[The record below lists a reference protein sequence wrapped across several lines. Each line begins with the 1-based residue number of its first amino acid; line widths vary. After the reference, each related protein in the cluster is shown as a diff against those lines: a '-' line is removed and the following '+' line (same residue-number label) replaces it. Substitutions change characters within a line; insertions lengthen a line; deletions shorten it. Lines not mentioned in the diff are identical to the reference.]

1 MMTDQKRMFF
11 YALLAALLGVA
22 LGNILKIPGV
32 RLVIPFLLFIMLFPS
47 FLDIELRDIPAI
59 ILKPGLLISAL
70 VINFVLCPLIIFT
83 LVRVFPISHHPLLV
97 AGVLLFGL
105 IPCAGMGPA
114 YTRFLNGNI
123 NLTVTI
129 TALSLFIT
137 IGVVPLWI
145 NLLIGRSIQVP
156 MLLIM
161 KYLAVIIFIPFCLAG
176 VTRRFLIKKRGF
188 AAFDRIK
195 KRGQSIAGPALILM
209 MFILSFLNGK
219 RICSEPLI
227 VLEILLPSLSF
238 MIILLMFSSFIS
250 RLLRWRRADS
260 AAFIVSTTTKNN
272 AISITIALLAF
283 GPEGA
288 LANAITGPLVQAP
301 LMLLYISLIMSRI
314 KA

>member
-1 MMTDQKRMFF
+1 MFF
-11 YALLAALLGVA
+11 YALMAALLGVV
-22 LGNILKIPGV
+22 LGNILRIPGL
-32 RLVIPFLLFIMLFPS
+32 RLAIPFLLFIMLFPS
-47 FLDIELRDIPAI
+47 FLDIELSDIPAI
-59 ILKPGLLISAL
+59 ILKPGLLIIAL
-70 VINFVLCPLIIFT
+70 LINFVLCPLIIFA

-105 IPCAGMGPA
+105 IPCGGMGPA

-123 NLTVTI
+123 HLAVTI

-145 NLLIGRSIQVP
+145 NLLIGRSTQVP

-161 KYLAVIIFIPFCLAG
+161 KYLAVMIFIPFCLAEI
-176 VTRRFLIKKRGF
+176 TRRFLIKKRGF
-188 AAFDRIK
+188 EAFDRIK
-195 KRGQSIAGPALILM
+195 KKAQSLAGPALLLM
-209 MFILSFLNGK
+209 MFIVSLLNGE

-238 MIILLMFSSFIS
+238 LIILLIFSSFIS
-250 RLLRWRRADS
+250 HLLRWRHADS

-272 AISITIALLAF
+272 AISITVALSTF
-283 GPEGA
+283 GTEAA

-314 KA
+314 KT